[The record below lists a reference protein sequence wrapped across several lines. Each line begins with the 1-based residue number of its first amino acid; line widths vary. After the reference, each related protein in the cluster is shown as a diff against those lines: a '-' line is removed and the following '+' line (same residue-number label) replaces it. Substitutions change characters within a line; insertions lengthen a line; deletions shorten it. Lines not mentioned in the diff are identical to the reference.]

1 MNKVLHIINGDF
13 FAGAERV
20 QDLLA
25 LRLPDFGYDCG
36 FVCLKDGVFA
46 KHRKSAVP
54 LEVVPMRSRFD
65 LSIVSRIATV
75 AQSGGYQI
83 IHTHTTRSALI
94 GRLVAS
100 KLRLPLVHHVHSP
113 TQRDTES
120 QFRNFANAF
129 VEDRLVLP
137 SATHLVAVSSSLKSY
152 LLDHGVGSARI
163 TVVPNGVPVVRSEP
177 AWRPPEHE
185 WVIGTVA
192 LFRPRKGIEVL
203 LRSLRELLDQGLNVR
218 LKAVGTFETLDY
230 KQSITGLVKELGL
243 VDKVEWTGFSNDV
256 HREME
261 SMHVFVLPSLFGEGL
276 PMVVIEAMSVGIPV
290 VASRVEGI
298 PEVINTP
305 EIGILVEPNDVSNL
319 TAGLRT
325 LVSKEVSSSEMA
337 RAAQVRQLNQF
348 SDIAMARALAMVYRR
363 VEVPELPGYLHTI
376 QSERDT

>member
-1 MNKVLHIINGDF
+1 
-13 FAGAERV
+13 
-20 QDLLA
+20 
-25 LRLPDFGYDCG
+25 
-36 FVCLKDGVFA
+36 LKDGVFA
-46 KHRKSAVP
+46 KHRKSGVP
-54 LEVVPMRSRFD
+54 LEVMPMRSRFD
-65 LSIVSRIATV
+65 FSIVNRIATL
-75 AQSGGYQI
+75 AKSGGYQI
-83 IHTHTTRSALI
+83 IHTHTPRSALI

-120 QFRNFANAF
+120 KFRNLANAF
-129 VEDRLVLP
+129 VEDHLVLP

-152 LLDHGVGSARI
+152 LLNRGVSSARV

-177 AWRPPEHE
+177 AWRPPTHE

-203 LRSLRELLDQGLNVR
+203 LQSLRELLAQGLDVR
-218 LKAVGTFETLDY
+218 LKAVGTFETSDY

-298 PEVINTP
+298 PEVLNTS
-305 EIGILVEPNDVSNL
+305 EVGVVVEPNDVPSL
-319 TAGLRT
+319 TNGLKA
-325 LVSKEVSSSEMA
+325 LISGNVPAQAMA
-337 RAAQVRQLNQF
+337 RAAHGRQINQY
-348 SDIAMARALAMVYRR
+348 SDVAMARGVSMVYQH
-363 VEVPELPGYLHTI
+363 VEEVRG
-376 QSERDT
+376 

>member
-1 MNKVLHIINGDF
+1 MSKVLHIINGEF

-25 LRLPDFGYDCG
+25 LRLPDFGYECG
-36 FVCLKDGVFA
+36 FVCLKKGVFA
-46 KHRKSAVP
+46 KHRKSSVS
-54 LEVVPMRSRFD
+54 LEVMAMRSRVDFA
-65 LSIVSRIATV
+65 IVSRIATF
-75 AQSGGYQI
+75 AKSGGYQI
-83 IHTHTTRSALI
+83 IHTHTLRSALI

-120 QFRNFANAF
+120 TLRNIANALI
-129 VEDRLVLP
+129 EDKLILP
-137 SATHLVAVSSSLKSY
+137 SATHLVAVSSSLKGY
-152 LLDHGVGSARI
+152 LLDRGVSSARI

-177 AWRPPEHE
+177 SWHTPVDE

-203 LRSLRELLDQGLNVR
+203 LKSLRELLDQGLNVR
-218 LKAVGTFETLDY
+218 LKAVGTFETSEY
-230 KQSITGLVKELGL
+230 ERAIVELVKELGL

-261 SMHVFVLPSLFGEGL
+261 GMHAFVLPSLFGEGL

-298 PEVINTP
+298 PEVLNTP
-305 EIGILVEPNDVSNL
+305 EVGVVVAPNDVPSL
-319 TAGLRT
+319 TNGLKA
-325 LVSKEVSSSEMA
+325 LISGVVPA
-337 RAAQVRQLNQF
+337 RAMACVAHARQMNQY
-348 SDIAMARALAMVYRR
+348 SDVAMARAVAMVYQH
-363 VEVPELPGYLHTI
+363 VEEVRG
-376 QSERDT
+376 